1 MRQKKAFTLVELLIV
16 LALML
21 FVLML
26 SVGQLHFIKRGYARS
41 ELDGLYQA
49 CLYMQRHAM
58 MTGKT
63 CSVNLDVDQHR
74 YTCND
79 QVHQLALHVKF
90 GMQPGVKGPPSSPNK
105 ILTKVCTF
113 KNNCISCSKDGVISA
128 GTIYITNT
136 QGSALYAL
144 TASVAPYSYLRKYRY
159 AGKWQLIE

>member
-1 MRQKKAFTLVELLIV
+1 MRQKKAFTLLELLIV

-21 FVLML
+21 FILML
-26 SVGQLHFIKRGYARS
+26 SVGQLHFCKRGYARS

-58 MTGKT
+58 LVGKT
-63 CSVNLDVDQHR
+63 CCVDLGIESNH
-74 YTCND
+74 YTCKG
-79 QVHQLALHVKF
+79 QQHQLAQGVSF
-90 GMQPGVKGPPSSPNK
+90 GAPPGVKGPPSSPK
-105 ILTKVCTF
+105 KMLTKVCTF

-128 GTIYITNT
+128 GTVYIIDA
-136 QGSALYAL
+136 QGSLYAL